1 MLTKPIF
8 AKQVSLRATNSVR
21 SGVNINGLGWADN
34 IETYVKDILDETDKG
49 LGLDTQ
55 AKNSI
60 SPFFFFFCQK
70 NEGGAKEW
78 ILQRSVDL

>member
-8 AKQVSLRATNSVR
+8 AKQVPPSATNSVR

-60 SPFFFFFCQK
+60 SLFFFFLSKK
-70 NEGGAKEW
+70 NEGAKEW